1 MAKIVNEVPENWRE
15 ELATFIQTDEGKEF
29 FNTSI
34 RRPDGN
40 LGMKP
45 IPMIEYGKI
54 VEIIEFIFADD
65 KLYSA
70 LEEYCIY
77 QNQVEEADHVHAT
90 DADFAHIKMPVEA
103 RDEIFD
109 FYKWYAMKSLTGYG
123 QILKAATSASEL
135 VRQLLALGR
144 RQTLRLELVDLASW
158 ISEASTMIDPI
169 IDANIRLT
177 IDIPPGLTV
186 RADPIQLERVL
197 ANLTV
202 NAKDAMP
209 SGGALLS
216 SRVGRLTARWNYHF
230 RTQAQVFL
238 SLFLA
243 IFSSHF
249 LPQRT

>member
-1 MAKIVNEVPENWRE
+1 MQIICFSRGGIKMAKIVNEVPENWRE
-15 ELATFIQTDEGKEF
+15 ELATFSQTDEGKEF

-123 QILKAATSASEL
+123 RGQTSVILNVACRTFMKTF
-135 VRQLLALGR
+135 
-144 RQTLRLELVDLASW
+144 
-158 ISEASTMIDPI
+158 P
-169 IDANIRLT
+169 NIRS
-177 IDIPPGLTV
+177 V
-186 RADPIQLERVL
+186 
-197 ANLTV
+197 
-202 NAKDAMP
+202 DAIEFIKSTYP
-209 SGGALLS
+209 KFIS
-216 SRVGRLTARWNYHF
+216 F
-230 RTQAQVFL
+230 
-238 SLFLA
+238 
-243 IFSSHF
+243 
-249 LPQRT
+249 